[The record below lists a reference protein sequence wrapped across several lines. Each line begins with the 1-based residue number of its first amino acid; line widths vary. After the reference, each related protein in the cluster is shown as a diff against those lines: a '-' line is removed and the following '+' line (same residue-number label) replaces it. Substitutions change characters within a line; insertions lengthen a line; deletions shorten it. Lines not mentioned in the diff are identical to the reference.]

1 MNKRL
6 TVLLALALV
15 FALVL
20 TACGKERPT
29 AEPQATDAHGQTV
42 APTVQPLEVS
52 LTAAVMTYNTWSSPN
67 GATVNLTAVPSE
79 HANGDTAE
87 FVVRLD
93 GEDIKTVPCE
103 WKSGAY
109 VASADL
115 NGADGYGYYVALSGK
130 DGSFAE
136 VAVNTPENPTD
147 EALINL
153 ASSLMPY
160 CSLTLNDTAL
170 EGDSLTIL
178 SGYALVQAPRITVND
193 ENVACAQANLVL
205 LMDGN
210 EIASTPLTMAPGEM
224 DRSYDASITDMNFE
238 VPGELTD
245 GAQLVLRLD
254 AVQFDEY
261 NKPFVYMD
269 RGEKEP
275 VRVPVAVGM
284 SDGITCVIT
293 SGLRAGDTVLKPSGM
308 SMKELMEMA
317 RQSRT
322 SRN

>member
-1 MNKRL
+1 M
-6 TVLLALALV
+6 VLALA
-15 FALVL
+15 
-20 TACGKERPT
+20 ACGKKPE
-29 AEPQATDAHGQTV
+29 
-42 APTVQPLEVS
+42 
-52 LTAAVMTYNTWSSPN
+52 TAAPAEDKSTTQAAPSVGSSARELSLKESSLSVTTWSSPN

-115 NGADGYGYYVALSGK
+115 NGADGYGYYVTLSGK

-178 SGYALVQAPRITVND
+178 SGYALVQAPRITGD
-193 ENVACAQANLVL
+193 GDNVACAQANLVMTL
-205 LMDGN
+205 DGQ
-210 EIASTPLTMAPGEM
+210 EIGRIPLVMAPGEA
-224 DRSYDASITDMNFE
+224 DRSYDATVTDLSFT
-238 VPGELTD
+238 VPEEIGE
-245 GAQLVLRLD
+245 GQQLVLRLE
-254 AVQFDEY
+254 AELTNGQTLTAQ
-261 NKPFVYMD
+261 
-269 RGEKEP
+269 GGSWT
-275 VRVPVAVGM
+275 AQ
-284 SDGITCVIT
+284 DGIY
-293 SGLRAGDTVLKPSGM
+293 SSTVG
-308 SMKELMEMA
+308 
-317 RQSRT
+317 
-322 SRN
+322 

>member
-1 MNKRL
+1 MKKRL
-6 TVLLALALV
+6 FAGLLAIVMALT
-15 FALVL
+15 AA
-20 TACGKERPT
+20 ACGKKAETPASTEEKT
-29 AEPQATDAHGQTV
+29 AT
-42 APTVQPLEVS
+42 QPAASTESAGRELS
-52 LTAAVMTYNTWSSPN
+52 LTESSLSVTTWSSPN

-115 NGADGYGYYVALSGK
+115 NGADGYGYYVTLSGK

-147 EALINL
+147 ESLINL

-178 SGYALVQAPRITVND
+178 SGYALVQAPRITGD
-193 ENVACAQANLVL
+193 GDNVACAQANLVMTL
-205 LMDGN
+205 DGQ
-210 EIASTPLTMAPGEM
+210 EIGRIPLVMAPGEA
-224 DRSYDASITDMNFE
+224 DRSYDATVTDLSFT
-238 VPGELTD
+238 VPEEIGE
-245 GAQLVLRLD
+245 GQQLVLRLE
-254 AVQFDEY
+254 AELTNGQTLTAQ
-261 NKPFVYMD
+261 
-269 RGEKEP
+269 GGSWT
-275 VRVPVAVGM
+275 AQ
-284 SDGITCVIT
+284 DGIY
-293 SGLRAGDTVLKPSGM
+293 SSTVG
-308 SMKELMEMA
+308 
-317 RQSRT
+317 
-322 SRN
+322 

>member
-1 MNKRL
+1 MKK
-6 TVLLALALV
+6 LLAILLCLTMAV
-15 FALVL
+15 SFA
-20 TACGKERPT
+20 ACGKKDEGSVPT
-29 AEPQATDAHGQTV
+29 EEKTPAQTA
-42 APTVQPLEVS
+42 APVEGSARTLSLTEVS
-52 LTAAVMTYNTWSSPN
+52 FSVTTWSSPN

-115 NGADGYGYYVALSGK
+115 NGADGYGYYVTLSGK

-136 VAVNTPENPTD
+136 VAVNTPENPTE

-178 SGYALVQAPRITVND
+178 SGYALVQAPRITD
-193 ENVACAQANLVL
+193 DGDNVACAQANLVMTL
-205 LMDGN
+205 DGQ
-210 EIASTPLTMAPGEM
+210 EIGRIPLVMAPGEA
-224 DRSYDASITDMNFE
+224 DRSYDATVTDLSFT
-238 VPGELTD
+238 VPEEIGE
-245 GAQLVLRLD
+245 GQQLVLRLE
-254 AVQFDEY
+254 AELTNGQTLTAQ
-261 NKPFVYMD
+261 
-269 RGEKEP
+269 GGSWT
-275 VRVPVAVGM
+275 AQ
-284 SDGITCVIT
+284 DGIY
-293 SGLRAGDTVLKPSGM
+293 SSTVG
-308 SMKELMEMA
+308 
-317 RQSRT
+317 
-322 SRN
+322 

>member
-1 MNKRL
+1 MKKRL
-6 TVLLALALV
+6 FAGLLAIVMALT
-15 FALVL
+15 AA
-20 TACGKERPT
+20 ACGKK
-29 AEPQATDAHGQTV
+29 AEPTVSTEEKTAT
-42 APTVQPLEVS
+42 QPAASTESAGRELS
-52 LTAAVMTYNTWSSPN
+52 LTESSLSVTTWSSPN

-115 NGADGYGYYVALSGK
+115 NGADGYGYYVTLSGK

-178 SGYALVQAPRITVND
+178 SGYALVQAPRITGD
-193 ENVACAQANLVL
+193 GDNVACAQANLVMTL
-205 LMDGN
+205 DGQ
-210 EIASTPLTMAPGEM
+210 EIGRIPLVMAPGEA
-224 DRSYDASITDMNFE
+224 DRSYDATVTDLSFT
-238 VPGELTD
+238 VPEEIGE
-245 GAQLVLRLD
+245 GQQLVLRLE
-254 AVQFDEY
+254 AELTNGQTLTAQ
-261 NKPFVYMD
+261 
-269 RGEKEP
+269 GGSWT
-275 VRVPVAVGM
+275 AQ
-284 SDGITCVIT
+284 DGIY
-293 SGLRAGDTVLKPSGM
+293 SSTVG
-308 SMKELMEMA
+308 
-317 RQSRT
+317 
-322 SRN
+322 

>member
-1 MNKRL
+1 MKKRL
-6 TVLLALALV
+6 FAGLLAIVMALS
-15 FALVL
+15 AA
-20 TACGKERPT
+20 ACGKK
-29 AEPQATDAHGQTV
+29 AETHAATEGQTT
-42 APTVQPLEVS
+42 AQPAATENGSGRELS
-52 LTAAVMTYNTWSSPN
+52 LTESSLSVTTWSSPN

-136 VAVNTPENPTD
+136 VAVNTLENPTD

-170 EGDSLTIL
+170 EGDCLTIL
-178 SGYALVQAPRITVND
+178 SGYALVQAPRITGD
-193 ENVACAQANLVL
+193 GDNVACAQANLVMTL
-205 LMDGN
+205 DGE
-210 EIASTPLTMAPGEM
+210 EIGRIPLVMAPGEA
-224 DRSYDASITDMNFE
+224 DRSYDATITDLSFT
-238 VPGELTD
+238 VPEEIGE
-245 GAQLVLRLD
+245 GQQLVLRLEAELTD
-254 AVQFDEY
+254 GQTLTAQGGSWTAQDGSFA
-261 NKPFVYMD
+261 N
-269 RGEKEP
+269 
-275 VRVPVAVGM
+275 AVG
-284 SDGITCVIT
+284 
-293 SGLRAGDTVLKPSGM
+293 
-308 SMKELMEMA
+308 
-317 RQSRT
+317 
-322 SRN
+322 